1 MKLRLPLFLASLLL
15 AAMAVASRADEFT
28 WTSTSSSAS
37 WREASNWNPA
47 EAPGLNY
54 ARYDTVIFNNA
65 LLSAATTITL
75 SGNVYLNQLISTA
88 DDQTDAQSEP
98 EADTGDT
105 GGDTQDSSGTE

>member
-75 SGNVYLNQLISTA
+75 SGNVYLNPKHGPPVI
-88 DDQTDAQSEP
+88 P
-98 EADTGDT
+98 RR
-105 GGDTQDSSGTE
+105 

>member
-47 EAPGLNY
+47 EAPG
-54 ARYDTVIFNNA
+54 
-65 LLSAATTITL
+65 
-75 SGNVYLNQLISTA
+75 
-88 DDQTDAQSEP
+88 
-98 EADTGDT
+98 
-105 GGDTQDSSGTE
+105 